1 MSIRA
6 ELSSRLASV
15 RFWKQVSL
23 VLFTIAAIEFV
34 CLVGFDDVFNFSN
47 RASDSSSAKEE
58 GFEAF
63 EGITFAR
70 DFSERFLTFD
80 SSNFRSRQT
89 AVAFLLDDQAKSAR
103 LAEIDRLS
111 EKIEKRD
118 VSQRAR
124 LVTLTRVGD
133 SEDRFRAN
141 VEVELI
147 EGSGAGSHRS
157 HFTTRLDFSIE
168 RTERNSQNT
177 WGFRV
182 GNLAQQVVPEETGLG
197 TKPVFALRPGV
208 PTLLRFP
215 CSIENVELP
224 KGTSVRVKLTTLDI
238 SELQLRTVKAL
249 EVEQTVRA
257 VCRDRAFTL
266 KLVPE
271 GEISDGLVV
280 LKTLKMESAV
290 ALPSA
295 ESLKAAARN
304 RRKTGVEKSI
314 EDQLG
319 FVVEEE

>member
-1 MSIRA
+1 M
-6 ELSSRLASV
+6 
-15 RFWKQVSL
+15 
-23 VLFTIAAIEFV
+23 AAVEFV
-34 CLVGFDDVFNFSN
+34 WLVSMSGFFSFSG
-47 RASDSSSAKEE
+47 RAADSVSAKEE

-80 SSNFRSRQT
+80 SLNFRNRQT

-124 LVTLTRVGD
+124 LVTLTRVGR

-147 EGSGAGSHRS
+147 EGSGTGAHRS
-157 HFTTRLDFSIE
+157 QFATQLEFSIE
-168 RTERNSQNT
+168 RTDRNSQNT

-182 GNLAQQVVPEETGLG
+182 KNLVQQVVPEEANVG

-238 SELQLRTVKAL
+238 SELQLRTVKDL
-249 EVEQTVRA
+249 ETEQTVRA

-266 KLVPE
+266 KLAPE
-271 GEISDGLVV
+271 VETSQGLVV

>member
-1 MSIRA
+1 MSLGLLVVALVELLFLTGVFEIRD
-6 ELSSRLASV
+6 LA
-15 RFWKQVSL
+15 KKCD
-23 VLFTIAAIEFV
+23 E
-34 CLVGFDDVFNFSN
+34 
-47 RASDSSSAKEE
+47 SSALKEE

-70 DFSERFLTFD
+70 DFAERFLSFD
-80 SSNFRSRQT
+80 SANFRAKQVAT
-89 AVAFLLDDQAKSAR
+89 AFLMTDVTRSER

-111 EKIEKRD
+111 EKIEKRN
-118 VSQRAR
+118 VVQRAR
-124 LVTLTRVGD
+124 LVTLTRLGK

-141 VEVELI
+141 LEVELV
-147 EGSGAGSHRS
+147 EGSGEGAHKNR
-157 HFTTRLDFSIE
+157 FTTQLDFAIE
-168 RTERNSQNT
+168 RTERTSQNT

-182 GNLAQQVVPEETGLG
+182 KSLSQQVVPEEMGVG
-197 TKPVFALRPGV
+197 KNPSFSLRPGV

-238 SELQLRTVKAL
+238 SELQLRTMKAL
-249 EVEQTVRA
+249 EQVQSVRA

-266 KLVPE
+266 RLTPE
-271 GEISDGLVV
+271 VETESDLVV
-280 LKTLKMESAV
+280 LKTLMMESAV
-290 ALPSA
+290 VMPSA

-304 RRKTGVEKSI
+304 RKKTGVEKSI